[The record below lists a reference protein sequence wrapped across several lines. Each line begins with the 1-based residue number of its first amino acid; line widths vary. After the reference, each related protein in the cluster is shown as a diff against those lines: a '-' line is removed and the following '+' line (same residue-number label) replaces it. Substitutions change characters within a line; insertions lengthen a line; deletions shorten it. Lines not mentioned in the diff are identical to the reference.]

1 MVVNHV
7 DQLGPVWVREPQVL
21 ASLPG
26 SRLDPAVETV
36 LSGAAEAEVCSPQR
50 HIVLAGYASPRPQ
63 GRLCSASGAC
73 CTIEILNEL
82 AGHFPFHIAAVVDIE
97 NLAKA
102 EDLDLVIHH
111 KGENLAQ

>member
-7 DQLGPVWVREPQVL
+7 DPLGPVLVREPQVL

-50 HIVLAGYASPRPQ
+50 HIVLASYASPRPQ
-63 GRLCSASGAC
+63 GRLCSAC
-73 CTIEILNEL
+73 DVEKLDEP
-82 AGHFPFHIAAVVDIE
+82 AGHFLFNIAAVVDLE
-97 NLAKA
+97 NFAKA
-102 EDLDLVIHH
+102 ENLDVVIHH